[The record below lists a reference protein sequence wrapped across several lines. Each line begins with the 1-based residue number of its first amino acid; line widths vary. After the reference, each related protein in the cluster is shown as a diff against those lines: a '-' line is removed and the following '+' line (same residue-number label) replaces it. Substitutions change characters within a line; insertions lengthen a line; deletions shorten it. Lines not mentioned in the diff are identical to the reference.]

1 MHEILRITLGRSH
14 CLISMKRTR
23 VKVTFDSWMLKTNTS
38 SLLSG
43 SMYFFRRSFNSM
55 SFSSGERS
63 GPGMLRV
70 EV

>member
-1 MHEILRITLGRSH
+1 MGGFSLDLRMHEILRIALEQSR

-23 VKVTFDSWMLKTNTS
+23 AKDTS

-43 SMYFFRRSFNSM
+43 SMYFFGRSFNSM
-55 SFSSGERS
+55 SFTSGERS